1 MKLRTLFRGERGKR
15 ARKGLPSTQPVPTTL
30 AAVKELTQQEL
41 EQVQGG
47 RDISTGLPSGQRM
60 HKPINE

>member
-1 MKLRTLFRGERGKR
+1 MKLHTLFRGKQGKR
-15 ARKGLPSTQPVPTTL
+15 ARKGIPATQPVPTPL

-60 HKPINE
+60 HKPVNE